1 MKLIVEGGAQ
11 DIQFVTSI
19 CRDKVRRGLLR
30 LTPVTD
36 TVIVPDNKDVAE
48 DDVKEV
54 VHDDDKELPEVTP
67 KEEPATIPKKR
78 RIKKSE

>member
-1 MKLIVEGGAQ
+1 MKLIVEGEAQ

-36 TVIVPDNKDVAE
+36 TVIAPDNKDVAE
-48 DDVKEV
+48 GDVKEV
-54 VHDDDKELPEVTP
+54 APDDNKELPEVTS
-67 KEEPATIPKKR
+67 KSEPAATPKKR

>member
-1 MKLIVEGGAQ
+1 MKLIVEGEAQ

-48 DDVKEV
+48 GDVKEV
-54 VHDDDKELPEVTP
+54 APDDDKELPEVTP
-67 KEEPATIPKKR
+67 KAEPAATPKKR

>member
-1 MKLIVEGGAQ
+1 MKLIVEGEVQ

-30 LTPVTD
+30 LTPVTE
-36 TVIVPDNKDVAE
+36 TAIAPDSKDVVEA
-48 DDVKEV
+48 DVKEV
-54 VHDDDKELPEVTP
+54 TPDDDKELPEVTP
-67 KEEPATIPKKR
+67 KAEPAATPKKR